1 MKNKFSLFVVVIFF
15 SFCFV
20 IFYKGLN
27 APNNYTPKVNEKKNI
42 PTFKAKDFYWNNYVN
57 SDKIFEENI
66 FYVVNIWASWCV
78 PCRTEHPL
86 LMQLSKNQSIKL
98 IGLNYRDNF
107 NNAKKFIDDFGN
119 PYSRI
124 LIDKDGTLGVEF
136 GAYGV
141 PETFLIDKNK
151 DIIKKNSSNYT
162 QCDSLLMGNKCGA
175 HTVPYIKN
183 KNSESNITHEATT
196 SKISE
201 EQLHYCQQRGLSQ
214 EEAVGLIVNG
224 FCKEVL
230 QQLPME
236 FAVEAQKLVGIS
248 LEGSVG

>member
-1 MKNKFSLFVVVIFF
+1 MKKKIFQ
-15 SFCFV
+15 V
-20 IFYKGLN
+20 LRLG
-27 APNNYTPKVNEKKNI
+27 
-42 PTFKAKDFYWNNYVN
+42 TFIQITFVN

-66 FYVVNIWASWCV
+66 FYIVNIWASWCV

-151 DIIKKNSSNYT
+151 KMIKKFVGPINQEIVNEIKLIIK
-162 QCDSLLMGNKCGA
+162 
-175 HTVPYIKN
+175 
-183 KNSESNITHEATT
+183 
-196 SKISE
+196 
-201 EQLHYCQQRGLSQ
+201 
-214 EEAVGLIVNG
+214 
-224 FCKEVL
+224 
-230 QQLPME
+230 
-236 FAVEAQKLVGIS
+236 
-248 LEGSVG
+248 